1 MVKFVSQPTE
11 VPLKDLELSLVRTL
25 FKEIERV
32 RKFVD
37 AENLEM
43 LGVPGWR

>member
-1 MVKFVSQPTE
+1 MKFVSQPTE
-11 VPLKDLELSLVRTL
+11 VPLRDLELSLVRTL

-32 RKFVD
+32 KKFVD
-37 AENLEM
+37 SDDLEM